1 MHPPISKDSKVV
13 LITGS
18 AGGLGS
24 ALLKAFEAAGCHV
37 IAGYHRRPLEIASDR
52 VWAVPMDVT
61 SPEAV
66 REGVARSLERWGRLD
81 VLINNAGI
89 ARDGLVPTLGVE
101 AWDEVLD
108 VNLKGAFLCCR
119 AAIPSMVERRQ
130 GQVVNIA
137 SYGGRV
143 GRVGQSNYAASKAGL
158 LGLTQSLAREFG
170 GDNIQINAV
179 LPGFLKTPLVGNLS
193 EQQLAEHAA
202 ANTLGR
208 LNELEEV
215 ARFVVFLT
223 SLRNVSGQVF
233 QLDSRLAPV
242 L

>member
-1 MHPPISKDSKVV
+1 M
-13 LITGS
+13 ITGS

-24 ALLKAFEAAGCHV
+24 ALLNAFEAAGFLV
-37 IAGYHRRPLEIASDR
+37 VAGYHRKPPEVTSAR
-52 VWAVPMDVT
+52 VWALSMDVT
-61 SPEAV
+61 SSEAV
-66 REGVARSLERWGRLD
+66 REGVARALERWGHLD

-101 AWDEVLD
+101 EWDRVMD

-119 AAIPSMVERRQ
+119 AAIPRMVERRQ
-130 GQVVNIA
+130 GHVVNIA

-143 GRVGQSNYAASKAGL
+143 GRGGQANYAASKAGL

-170 GDNIQINAV
+170 GDNLQINAV
-179 LPGFLKTPLVGNLS
+179 LPGFLRTALVGNLT
-193 EQQLAEHAA
+193 EKQLAEHAA

-208 LNELEEV
+208 LNELDEV

>member
-1 MHPPISKDSKVV
+1 MRTTSPNDSKVV
-13 LITGS
+13 MITGS

-24 ALLKAFEAAGCHV
+24 ALLKAFEAAGFHV
-37 IAGYHRRPLEIASDR
+37 IAGYHRKPPEVVSDR
-52 VWAVPMDVT
+52 VRAVPMDVT
-61 SPEAV
+61 SSEAV
-66 REGVARSLERWGRLD
+66 REGVAVALEQWGRLD
-81 VLINNAGI
+81 LLINNAGI
-89 ARDGLVPTLGVE
+89 ARDGLVPSLGVE
-101 AWDEVLD
+101 AWDEVMD
-108 VNLKGAFLCCR
+108 VNLKGAFQCCR
-119 AAIPSMVERRQ
+119 AVMPVMVERRR

-143 GRVGQSNYAASKAGL
+143 GRAGQSNYAASKAGL

-179 LPGFLKTPLVGNLS
+179 LPGFLRTPLVGNLT
-193 EQQLAEHAA
+193 EKQLAEHAA

>member
-1 MHPPISKDSKVV
+1 MQTPTSNQSRVV
-13 LITGS
+13 MITGS

-24 ALLKAFEAAGCHV
+24 ALLGAFEAAGFQV
-37 IAGYHRRPLEIASDR
+37 IAGYHRKPPEFVSDR
-52 VWAVPMDVT
+52 VWAVPIDVT
-61 SPEAV
+61 SSEAV
-66 REGVARSLERWGRLD
+66 REGVAMALERWGHLD

-101 AWDEVLD
+101 TWDEVMD
-108 VNLKGAFLCCR
+108 VNLRGAFLCCR
-119 AAIPSMVERRQ
+119 AAIPAMAERRR
-130 GQVVNIA
+130 GHVVNIA

-143 GRVGQSNYAASKAGL
+143 GRAGQANYAASKAGL

-170 GDNIQINAV
+170 GDNLQINAV
-179 LPGFLKTPLVGNLS
+179 LPGFLRTPLVGNLT
-193 EQQLAEHAA
+193 EKQLAEHAA

-208 LNELEEV
+208 LNDLDEV